1 MNQGKTGTRR
11 EIAKHKSTRVKNIPP
26 IARDIPEGK
35 SVFAYDGGTKYE
47 YRKVNGKL
55 LRREWEEV

>member
-1 MNQGKTGTRR
+1 
-11 EIAKHKSTRVKNIPP
+11 VKNIPP